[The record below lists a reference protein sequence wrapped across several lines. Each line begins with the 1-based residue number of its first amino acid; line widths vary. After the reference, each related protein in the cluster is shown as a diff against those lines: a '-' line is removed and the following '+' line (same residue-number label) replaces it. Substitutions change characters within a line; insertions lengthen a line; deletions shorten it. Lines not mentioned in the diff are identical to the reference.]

1 MSYGAH
7 EDWYEEASAEAMGD
21 MVRLMEAMLNGA
33 SLDFALDA
41 LASMVERQASGS
53 RCLLALADPVE
64 RRLRLSRSPHLPLE
78 LLLELEELP
87 FGTQGGGFGLAAE
100 QRQTITSGDIAQDA
114 AWADIAASLTS
125 NGLQAG
131 MALPVL
137 TEGNDV
143 LGVVSLLFRD
153 KHLPSPREQF
163 VARRAARLAR
173 LVIQYEQRQQLLQR
187 NARLYQDMVESLPV
201 PTFILRGER
210 PSFVNGALSELTGYT
225 ADALFST
232 PLWDLADTSDTSAM
246 RDALIANLRGSQHAE
261 HYRFRLKTKSGAV
274 RSIELRTR
282 PVRFNGSEAL
292 LGVMLDRDDG

>member
-33 SLDFALDA
+33 NLDFALDA

-53 RCLLALADPVE
+53 RCLLALADTVE

-78 LLLELEELP
+78 LLLELEDLP
-87 FGTQGGGFGLAAE
+87 FGAQGGGFGLAAE
-100 QRQTITSGDIAQDA
+100 QRQTITSGDIAQDS
-114 AWADIAASLTS
+114 AWSGIAASLTS

-153 KHLPSPREQF
+153 QHLPSPREQF

-173 LVIQYEQRQQLLQR
+173 LVIQYEQRQQVLQR
-187 NARLYQDMVESLPV
+187 NARLYHDMVESLPV

-210 PSFVNGALSELTGYT
+210 PSFVNGALSELTGYA
-225 ADALFST
+225 ADALFTT
-232 PLWDLADTSDTSAM
+232 PLWDLADADDTSTM
-246 RDALIANLRGSQHAE
+246 REVLIANQRGSQHTE
-261 HYRFRLKTKSGAV
+261 NYRFRLRTKSGAV
-274 RSIELRTR
+274 RPIELRTR
-282 PVRFNGSEAL
+282 PVRFNGGEAL